1 MAGEK
6 LSLLIIS
13 KSKSP
18 RCFRGIKSLPLEY
31 TANAKAWMTGEIFQL
46 WLEKWNRKLCSKNRN
61 ILLVMDNCAAHPRGL
76 NFTNINIKFLPSN
89 TTSKLQ
95 PCDQGIIQSLKVH
108 YRHQLLRATLQTM
121 ENGNQHRITVLD
133 AMQWL
138 KIAWDKVTSTTIM
151 NCFRHCSFIIASQ
164 SEDDNDSTSPIQVE
178 ADEIL
183 DELRRQHGLDS
194 GVSFQDFLNFDNT
207 IETSG
212 SLTDEEIASM
222 VHEGHATQNDS
233 EETSEDYDEP
243 VQCPTVSEY
252 HLALDV
258 VKRFIT
264 CNGESPHLQAFS
276 CLDDLLHSVQRKS
289 KKQTRITEFITNS
302 VIIFNK
308 TIT

>member
-76 NFTNINIKFLPSN
+76 NFTNINIKFLPPN

-138 KIAWDKVTSTTIM
+138 KFAWDKVTSTTIM

-194 GVSFQDFLNFDNT
+194 GVSFQSNITIVCTCTTICTSNT
-207 IETSG
+207 CMYYSIN
-212 SLTDEEIASM
+212 M
-222 VHEGHATQNDS
+222 
-233 EETSEDYDEP
+233 Y
-243 VQCPTVSEY
+243 Y
-252 HLALDV
+252 Y
-258 VKRFIT
+258 T
-264 CNGESPHLQAFS
+264 CT
-276 CLDDLLHSVQRKS
+276 CM
-289 KKQTRITEFITNS
+289 
-302 VIIFNK
+302 
-308 TIT
+308 